1 MDTINADS
9 PSEPAVAENNSAG
22 QEFMKA
28 ILSGGQQ
35 PQPAVPPQPAPQPAV
50 PPQPAPQPAVPP
62 QPAPQPVDYSNR
74 YAPSGDQPQEL
85 SPIPELPPEPQIPA
99 TPDGQQIPNAAFAA
113 IRAGYGQMRHMAN
126 DLRDKYNHLVEDTKK
141 YQGEKAEFATRLN
154 AKDAEIRKLQDEL
167 GRMDLSRS
175 PEFQEKYDAPIR
187 AATDEVAKLLLANGM
202 QQDDAVSLAR
212 EIITSDPQSIP
223 DKIANLPTHVQ
234 GMIMYQAKDADSL
247 WTAREQALAD
257 WRQSA
262 EGLAAV
268 AARGSAIVDA
278 QRTSQLADKAISII
292 KGLPPEKG
300 LPPAFQVTDPAFVAD
315 RDAKERLFR
324 SWVQNAP
331 EEQKMAA
338 MFEGFMAPKTYEMVD
353 DVFRENAQLKQMLY
367 AKARVDSPPIAALRM
382 PSPALRPPA
391 PPAVP
396 PAAPQAPTVQQNGW
410 SFADAGS
417 TAQAFAQ
424 QIVDGMQGQ
433 RNLPVV

>member
-9 PSEPAVAENNSAG
+9 PSEPAVAENSSAG
-22 QEFMKA
+22 QDFMKA
-28 ILSGGQQ
+28 ILSGQQ
-35 PQPAVPPQPAPQPAV
+35 PVPQPAVPPQPVPQPAV
-50 PPQPAPQPAVPP
+50 PPPPP
-62 QPAPQPVDYSNR
+62 QVDYSNR
-74 YAPSGDQPQEL
+74 YAPPDEQPQEL
-85 SPIPELPPEPQIPA
+85 SPVPELPPEPQIPA

-113 IRAGYGQMRHMAN
+113 MRAGYAQLRHTAN
-126 DLRDKYNHLVEDTKK
+126 ELRGKYNHLVEDTKK
-141 YQGEKAEFATRLN
+141 FQGEKAEFATQLN
-154 AKDAEIRKLQDEL
+154 AKDEEIRRLQDEI

-202 QQDDAVSLAR
+202 QQQDAAALAR
-212 EIITSDPQSIP
+212 EIITSDPQSVP

-234 GMIMYQAKDADSL
+234 GMIMYQAKDADVL
-247 WTAREQALAD
+247 WSARDQALSD

-278 QRTSQLADKAISII
+278 QRTSQLADKAIGIV

-382 PSPALRPPA
+382 PAPALRPPTA
-391 PPAVP
+391 PPAAP

-410 SFADAGS
+410 SVADAGS
-417 TAQAFAQ
+417 AAQAFAQ

-433 RNLPVV
+433 RTLPVI